1 MSKLS
6 SYNTEPT
13 QIIKQKPPKAFSVL
27 SSIRLKPQASKVK
40 VVVDDGRVEVQSNG
54 YFMCMDIRYK
64 GDINIDYN
72 AIPEGWVVN
81 QGIGRILIYAFSDR
95 DTPDFVF
102 TYNDAIKINKVEW
115 ANAVDEKKYY
125 AEIVNEK
132 MNYWNTITSKWNE
145 TSSTYN
151 NIISGSKIS
160 SKMSYINIKG
170 ARMIP
175 RYKGEKK

>member
-6 SYNTEPT
+6 SYSTEPT
-13 QIIKQKPPKAFSVL
+13 QIIKKKAPKAFSVL

-40 VVVDDGRVEVQSNG
+40 VVADDGRIEVQSDG
-54 YFMCMDIRYK
+54 YFICMDIRYT
-64 GDINIDYN
+64 GNIVIDN
-72 AIPEGWVVN
+72 DLIPEGWVVN

-95 DTPDFVF
+95 DTPNFVF
-102 TYNDAIKINKVEW
+102 TYNNAIKINKVEW

-125 AEIVNEK
+125 AEVVNEK

-151 NIISGSKIS
+151 NLSSGSKVTS
-160 SKMSYINIKG
+160 RMSYINIKRT
-170 ARMIP
+170 RMIP